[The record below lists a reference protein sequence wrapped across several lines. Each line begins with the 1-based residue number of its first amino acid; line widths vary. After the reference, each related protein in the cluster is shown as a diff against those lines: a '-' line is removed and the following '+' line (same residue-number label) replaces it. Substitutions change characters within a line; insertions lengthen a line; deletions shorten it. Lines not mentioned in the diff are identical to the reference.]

1 MQSISIWG
9 GERMVPKITM
19 ILDILS
25 DGKWHET
32 EELLLRL
39 ELNEQKLQEVTTF
52 LNNYDFVKVDRKSG
66 KVKINKDFQKLLAQA
81 NT

>member
-1 MQSISIWG
+1 
-9 GERMVPKITM
+9 M

-25 DGKWHET
+25 DGKWHGT

-39 ELNEQKLQEVTTF
+39 ELNEHKLQEVTTF
-52 LNNYDFVKVDRKSG
+52 LNNYDFVKIDKKNRK
-66 KVKINKDFQKLLAQA
+66 VRINKDFQKLLAQA

>member
-1 MQSISIWG
+1 
-9 GERMVPKITM
+9 MVPKITVM
-19 ILDILS
+19 LDILS
-25 DGKWHET
+25 DGKWHGI

-39 ELNEQKLQEVTTF
+39 ELNEHKLQEVTTF
-52 LNNYDFVKVDRKSG
+52 LNNYDFVKIDKKNR

>member
-1 MQSISIWG
+1 
-9 GERMVPKITM
+9 MVPKITVM
-19 ILDILS
+19 LDILS
-25 DGKWHET
+25 DGKWHGT

-39 ELNEQKLQEVTTF
+39 ELNEHKLQEVTTF
-52 LNNYDFVKVDRKSG
+52 LNNYDFVKIDKKNR

>member
-1 MQSISIWG
+1 
-9 GERMVPKITM
+9 MVPKITM

-25 DGKWHET
+25 DGKWHGT

-39 ELNEQKLQEVTTF
+39 ELNEHKLQEVTTF
-52 LNNYDFVKVDRKSG
+52 LNNYDFVKIDKKNRK
-66 KVKINKDFQKLLAQA
+66 VRINKDFQKLLAQA

>member
-1 MQSISIWG
+1 
-9 GERMVPKITM
+9 M

-25 DGKWHET
+25 DGKWHGT

-39 ELNEQKLQEVTTF
+39 ELNEHKLQQVITF
-52 LNNYDFVKVDRKSG
+52 LNNYDFVKVDKKNRK
-66 KVKINKDFQKLLAQA
+66 VRINKDFQKLLAQA

>member
-1 MQSISIWG
+1 
-9 GERMVPKITM
+9 MVPKITM

-25 DGKWHET
+25 DGKWHGT

-39 ELNEQKLQEVTTF
+39 ELNEHKLQQVTTF
-52 LNNYDFVKVDRKSG
+52 LNNYDFVKVDKKNRK
-66 KVKINKDFQKLLAQA
+66 VRINKDFQKLLAQA

>member
-1 MQSISIWG
+1 
-9 GERMVPKITM
+9 MVPKITM

-39 ELNEQKLQEVTTF
+39 ELNEHKLQEVTTF
-52 LNNYDFVKVDRKSG
+52 LNNYDFVKIDKKNRK
-66 KVKINKDFQKLLAQA
+66 VRINKDFQKLLAQA